1 MARDQNDP
9 TPIEDRRELIAWFE
23 AGSKGQG
30 EFRVGTEHEKIPFRP
45 DTLTPVAYDGSDGI
59 GALLVQ
65 LQNRTGWEP
74 ILDGEAIIGLVDP
87 VGGGAISLE
96 PGGQFELS
104 GAPVANIHE
113 SAAELRTHLAHC
125 HEIGKLLNIGFAG
138 IGMSP
143 LWSRAETP
151 VMPKKRYRIM
161 ANYMPKV
168 GTMGLDMMFR
178 TATVQANLD
187 YADEADMVRKMRVS
201 LALQPIATALFAN
214 SPFTDGKP
222 NGFVSM
228 RSQIWLNTDKDRTGM
243 LDFAF
248 EPGFSFASYVD
259 WALDVPLYFVKRG
272 DVYHDVAGAS
282 FRDLLAGQLV
292 DLPGERATL
301 SDWANHLS
309 TLFPEVRLKRYL
321 EMRGSD
327 VGSEA
332 MINALPALWV
342 GIFYDG
348 ASLSA
353 AESLIAGWSR
363 DERQTLRHEVPRT
376 GLKTPFRGHPLND
389 VARDMVA
396 IARDGLRRRAQRDAD
411 GRDEARYLEPLEM
424 IVVDGLCPADHWLA
438 DYESAWNGSV
448 QPAFE
453 ATRLA

>member
-9 TPIEDRRELIAWFE
+9 TPIEDRRELVAWFE
-23 AGSKGQG
+23 AGCKGSQ

-45 DTLTPVAYDGSDGI
+45 ATLTPVPYDGNDGI
-59 GALLVQ
+59 GALLEE
-65 LQNRTGWEP
+65 LQNRTGWEA
-74 ILDGEAIIGLVDP
+74 ILDGEAIIGLADP

-104 GAPVANIHE
+104 GAPLATIHE

-125 HEIGKLLNIGFAG
+125 HEIGKALKIGFAG

-161 ANYMPKV
+161 QNYMPKV

-187 YADEADMVRKMRVS
+187 FSSEADMVRKMRVS
-201 LALQPIATALFAN
+201 LALQPVATALFAN

-222 NGFVSM
+222 NGFLSM
-228 RSQIWLNTDKDRTGM
+228 RSQIWLHTDGDRTGM

-248 EPGFSFASYVD
+248 EPGFSFERYVE
-259 WALDVPLYFVKRG
+259 WALDVPMYFVKRG
-272 DVYHDVAGAS
+272 DVYHDVSGSS
-282 FRDLLAGQLV
+282 FRDLLAGKLAA
-292 DLPGERATL
+292 LPGERATI

-309 TLFPEVRLKRYL
+309 TLFPEVRLKRYI

-332 MINALPALWV
+332 MINAQPALWV
-342 GIFYDG
+342 GLLYDD
-348 ASLSA
+348 ASLKA
-353 AESLIAGWSR
+353 AERLIADWTAEDR
-363 DERQTLRHEVPRT
+363 AELRREAPRT
-376 GLKTPFRGHPLND
+376 GLRTIFRGAPLND
-389 VARDMVA
+389 YAKDMVA
-396 IARDGLRRRAQRDAD
+396 IARDGLRRRARRDAD
-411 GRDEARYLEPLEM
+411 GRDETLYLEPLET
-424 IVVDGLCPADHWLA
+424 IVLDGKSAADHLLA
-438 DYESAWNGSV
+438 AYAGEWAGSAR
-448 QPAFE
+448 PAFA
-453 ATRLA
+453 ATRIA